1 MRVLLAATGADISSG
16 AARCLIELAEC
27 LKKHDISVIVSIPKR
42 GNIEDELK
50 IRHISYKYIHEYHS
64 WYTSEKHKKNN
75 FLLKNFLNYKCFF
88 EFRKL
93 IKEEKI
99 DIVHEN
105 ALTGYVAAW
114 AAVSLNVPVIWHI
127 REFMEED
134 LNIKFYNKKKSLKL
148 INKASHIISISKAI
162 YNKWNYFF
170 SSEMSVVYDGLPIE
184 QYYKKRDWT
193 SITNQI
199 NVIIYGRVVEPKGQF
214 FFFKAM
220 NEILKKKKYNIM
232 CYWAG
237 FIEDEIYYEEINDFI
252 DKNKINDRVIYLGQV
267 SDMSKVLD
275 NMDIVAVCSK
285 KEGFGRVTVESMLS
299 GCAVIGANSGATSE
313 LVVDNETGRLYDNGN
328 INDFIQK
335 IETMLSNSE
344 YRQHL
349 AKKGQEWAQENF
361 SLEKNTDNIIEIYN
375 RYVK

>member
-88 EFRKL
+88 
-93 IKEEKI
+93 
-99 DIVHEN
+99 
-105 ALTGYVAAW
+105 
-114 AAVSLNVPVIWHI
+114 
-127 REFMEED
+127 EFMEED

-344 YRQHL
+344 YRQYL